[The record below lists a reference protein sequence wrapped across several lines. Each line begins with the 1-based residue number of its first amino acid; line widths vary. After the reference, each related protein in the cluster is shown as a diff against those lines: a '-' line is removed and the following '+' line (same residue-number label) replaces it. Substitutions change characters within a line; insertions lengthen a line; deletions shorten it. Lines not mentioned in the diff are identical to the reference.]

1 MARPKREKTATE
13 SLLQIA
19 LSLEMALVFFAA
31 LALNGLRLLPGWQVA
46 VVSLAAVIVLV
57 VLYRIV
63 QFGWGRLVGHVA
75 QVALLGLFFWDVVM
89 GMSALVMVAFW
100 VFGAIRGPML
110 DRGAP
115 PVDR

>member
-1 MARPKREKTATE
+1 MAKPKREKTATE

-19 LSLEMALVFFAA
+19 IALELALVFFAA

-46 VVSLAAVIVLV
+46 VLTLGAVVFLV

-75 QVALLGLFFWDVVM
+75 QAALVGFFFWDFVM
-89 GMSALVMVAFW
+89 GVSALVMVAFW
-100 VFGAIRGPML
+100 LFGAIRGPML